1 MILYYWRLTRLNDDL
16 QLDFQA
22 ATNQGTLLLLACRW
36 RGKQL
41 GDLIKRI
48 FLKKCP

>member
-22 ATNQGTLLLLACRW
+22 ATNQGKLLLFACRW

-48 FLKKCP
+48 FFL